1 MGFFNVKDYETL
13 KIQEQILQVLNLIL
27 ERLMSTTPVS
37 QASFDSALSQLNT
50 AFTSL
55 LNAVQSVET
64 GLAAVEAALTAAQGN
79 PGATDFSGELATVQN
94 LQAEVAAAQ
103 ATANAAIQSLPAPP
117 ATTPPAT
124 P

>member
-1 MGFFNVKDYETL
+1 MSFFNVEDFETL
-13 KIQEQILQVLNLIL
+13 KVEEQILCVLKLIL

-37 QASFDSALSQLNT
+37 QASFDAALSQLNT

-64 GLAAVEAALTAAQGN
+64 GLASVEAALTAAQGN
-79 PGATDFSGELATVQN
+79 PGNTDFSGELATVQN

-103 ATANAAIQSLPAPP
+103 ATANAAIQSLPTPP
-117 ATTPPAT
+117 TTPAG
-124 P
+124 